1 MNYFS
6 NLGKNRYFR
15 NKFRNNHLGPRPA
28 IRKGEE
34 TMKIRGVYIATL
46 GMLRK
51 HFCLQEV
58 WETIDNGMLLDC
70 QKRLARQNAYAAR
83 ETAQLLEAYDGKD
96 DLAEVVSAFYCGG
109 EWDLEG
115 LEHAL
120 APLLIKSRDHN
131 GNHFFSRN
139 RKGMQQVVYSERI
152 VWETGKAALFYL
164 FLLLMLQ
171 KDPQGEIAKE
181 DFRFLCTSLE
191 TVPSEWGTAGGKNRI
206 PRLCSS
212 GSGVFYLKEGTI
224 YDADSHAVSPEN
236 EKIGCFAY
244 TEDLGLL
251 AFTEQGMVSACT
263 ELDVKYEIAGA
274 LQKRQHVRVVMA
286 AAYGELYVLLLDDG
300 TIVSNVEDP
309 VTEWNDL
316 YWVGAGLNS
325 ITAIRGRN
333 RCVIELGS
341 DSRLSEFSDV
351 SAVYTRSVEGDCRYM
366 VLKENGVLVMDDG
379 EMETDVDAAVID
391 QDGYIY
397 AVGEEIIF
405 RKFDSKT
412 KKSDR
417 LADVAGGRI
426 LELCKS
432 RSHIYARAVCS
443 SAEVLAAV
451 QV

>member
-1 MNYFS
+1 
-6 NLGKNRYFR
+6 
-15 NKFRNNHLGPRPA
+15 
-28 IRKGEE
+28 
-34 TMKIRGVYIATL
+34 MKIQGVHIATL

-83 ETAQLLEAYDGKD
+83 ETAQLLEAYVGKD
-96 DLAEVVSAFYCGG
+96 GLAEVVCAFYRDGV
-109 EWDLEG
+109 WDLAG

-120 APLLIKSRDHN
+120 GPLLRKSRDHN
-131 GNHFFSRN
+131 GNQFFSRN
-139 RKGMQQVVYSERI
+139 RKGIQQVVYSERI

-171 KDPQGEIAKE
+171 ADPQGEIAKE

-191 TVPSEWGTAGGKNRI
+191 TVPSESGTAGGKNRI
-206 PRLCSS
+206 PRLCSN
-212 GSGVFYLKEGTI
+212 GSGVFYLKEGMI
-224 YDADSHAVSPEN
+224 YDTDGNAVSPEN

-244 TEDLGLL
+244 TQDLGLL
-251 AFTEQGMVSACT
+251 AFTEQGRVSACT

-274 LQKRQHVRVVMA
+274 LDQRQNGRVVMA

-333 RCVIELGS
+333 RCVMELGS
-341 DSRLSEFSDV
+341 DSRLSAYSDV
-351 SAVYTRSVEGDCRYM
+351 GAVYTRSVEGCCRYM

-379 EMETDVDAAVID
+379 ETETEVGAAAID
-391 QDGYIY
+391 RDGYVY

-412 KKSDR
+412 KKSGR
-417 LADVAGGRI
+417 LAGAAGGRI

-443 SAEVLAAV
+443 DGEILAVV